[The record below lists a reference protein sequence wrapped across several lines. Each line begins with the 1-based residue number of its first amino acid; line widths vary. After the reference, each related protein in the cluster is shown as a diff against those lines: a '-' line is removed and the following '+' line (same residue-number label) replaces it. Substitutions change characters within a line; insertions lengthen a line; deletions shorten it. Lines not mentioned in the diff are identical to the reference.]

1 MKRLVQTG
9 GIDISFRN
17 ADPRICSNAYFGG
30 EGNNF
35 KDEV

>member
-30 EGNNF
+30 EEKNF
-35 KDEV
+35 KAEI